1 MKPTTKPLTVR
12 LRLPV
17 HAELDKRADAMGN
30 DKAEIVRQLIIDGL
44 QSNEHFT
51 DLKRQLEEISERLLA
66 QTQELQRL
74 QQQALQT
81 KDWIDLATTVFIAYA
96 GGVTQEEAAAEWEEK
111 KNPK

>member
-51 DLKRQLEEISERLLA
+51 H
-66 QTQELQRL
+66 
-74 QQQALQT
+74 
-81 KDWIDLATTVFIAYA
+81 
-96 GGVTQEEAAAEWEEK
+96 
-111 KNPK
+111 